1 MSILKLNSAK
11 PGVKRPLKV
20 QDLAD
25 LWYGLNTALA
35 QGTDA
40 SPRIWC
46 GFNANGDDSFTSG
59 VIAYKGRL
67 YLYDDS
73 DPIFFEDSIYGV
85 EISTDDNRVMGDGTT
100 QLFSYACIVTNDST
114 LPGAV
119 FIGDASPSNIK
130 AWKGPLSIPDSFIV
144 ERMIEGLAIST
155 PKLANN
161 AVTTSKLANSA
172 VTTSKLAYALRP
184 CALSSLTYDYTAS
197 STSSAIYLADLITS
211 PGATASGLW
220 EMKTAKVAYNRT
232 VSPLVVT
239 IRAFNLGSSFP
250 DWPAILP
257 LMLLYSSDTVNTV
270 GVRIE
275 YPLPFANQAGLRY
288 SKTYTVNSG
297 DTIQFMLTKVPSRLG
312 YVPTSVIFNES

>member
-1 MSILKLNSAK
+1 MAILKLNSAN

-35 QGTDA
+35 QGTET
-40 SPRIWC
+40 SPRILC

-59 VIAYKGRL
+59 VIAYNGRL

-85 EISTDDNRVMGDGTT
+85 EIPTDDNRVMGDGTT
-100 QLFSYACIVTNDST
+100 QLFSYACIATKDST

-119 FIGDASPSNIK
+119 FIGEASPSNIR
-130 AWKGPLSIPDSFIV
+130 AWSGPLSIPDFSIV
-144 ERMIEGLAIST
+144 EKMIAGLAIS
-155 PKLANN
+155 
-161 AVTTSKLANSA
+161 TSKLANSA
-172 VTTSKLAYALRP
+172 VTTPKLAYMLRP
-184 CALSSLTYDYTAS
+184 CVLSSLTYDYTAT
-197 STSSAIYLADLITS
+197 STALAISLVDLITS
-211 PGATASGLW
+211 PGGTASGLW

-232 VSPLVVT
+232 LSPLVVT
-239 IRAFNLGSSFP
+239 IQAYNLGSSFS
-250 DWPAILP
+250 DWPAVLP
-257 LMLLYSSDTVNTV
+257 LMLSYSSDTVTTV
-270 GVRIE
+270 DVRIE

-297 DTIQFMLTKVPSRLG
+297 DTIQFMLTKVPSKLG

>member
-1 MSILKLNSAK
+1 MAILKLNSAN

-35 QGTDA
+35 QGTET
-40 SPRIWC
+40 SPRILC

-59 VIAYKGRL
+59 VIAYNGRL

-85 EISTDDNRVMGDGTT
+85 EIPTDDNRVMGDGTT
-100 QLFSYACIVTNDST
+100 QLFSYACIATKNST

-119 FIGDASPSNIK
+119 FIGEASPSNIE
-130 AWKGPLSIPDSFIV
+130 AWRGPLSIPDFSIV
-144 ERMIEGLAIST
+144 EKMLAGLAVS
-155 PKLANN
+155 
-161 AVTTSKLANSA
+161 TSKLANSA
-172 VTTSKLAYALRP
+172 VTTPKLAYMLRP
-184 CALSSLTYDYTAS
+184 CVLSPLTYGYTAS
-197 STSSAIYLADLITS
+197 STSLAVSLLDLITS

-220 EMKTAKVAYNRT
+220 EMKAARVSYSRT
-232 VSPLVVT
+232 LSPLVVT
-239 IRAFNLGSSFP
+239 IQAYNLGSSFS
-250 DWPAILP
+250 DWPAVLP
-257 LMLLYSSDTVNTV
+257 LMLSYSSDTVTTV

-275 YPLPFANQAGLRY
+275 YPLPYANQAGLRY

-297 DTIQFMLTKVPSRLG
+297 DTIQFMLTKVPSKLG
-312 YVPTSVIFNES
+312 YVPTSVIFNEP

>member
-1 MSILKLNSAK
+1 MSILKLNSAN

-35 QGTDA
+35 QGTET
-40 SPRIWC
+40 SPRILC

-59 VIAYKGRL
+59 VIAYNGRL
-67 YLYDDS
+67 YLYDDG

-85 EISTDDNRVMGDGTT
+85 EIPTDDNRVMGDGTT
-100 QLFSYACIVTNDST
+100 QLFSYACIATKDST

-119 FIGDASPSNIK
+119 FIGEASPSNIE
-130 AWKGPLSIPDSFIV
+130 AWRGPLSIPNFSIV
-144 ERMIEGLAIST
+144 EKMIAGLAIS
-155 PKLANN
+155 
-161 AVTTSKLANSA
+161 TSKLANSA
-172 VTTSKLAYALRP
+172 VTIPKLAYALRP
-184 CALSSLTYDYTAS
+184 CTLSSLTYDYTAS
-197 STSSAIYLADLITS
+197 STSLAISLVDLITS

-220 EMKTAKVAYNRT
+220 EMKTAKVAYKRT
-232 VSPLVVT
+232 LSPLVVT
-239 IRAFNLGSSFP
+239 IQAYNLDPSFS
-250 DWPAILP
+250 DWPAVLP
-257 LMLLYSSDTVNTV
+257 LMLLYSSDTVTTV
-270 GVRIE
+270 DVRIE

-297 DTIQFMLTKVPSRLG
+297 DTIQFMLTKVPSKLG

>member
-1 MSILKLNSAK
+1 MAILKLNSAN
-11 PGVKRPLKV
+11 PGVKRPLRV

-35 QGTDA
+35 QGTKT
-40 SPRIWC
+40 SPRILC

-59 VIAYKGRL
+59 VIAYNGRL

-73 DPIFFEDSIYGV
+73 DPIFFEDSIYGA

-100 QLFSYACIVTNDST
+100 QLFSYACIATKDST

-119 FIGDASPSNIK
+119 FIGEASPSNIR
-130 AWKGPLSIPDSFIV
+130 AWRGPLSIPDFSIV
-144 ERMIEGLAIST
+144 EKMIAGLAIS
-155 PKLANN
+155 
-161 AVTTSKLANSA
+161 TSKLANSA
-172 VTTSKLAYALRP
+172 VTTPKLAYALRP
-184 CALSSLTYDYTAS
+184 CTLSSLTYDYTAS
-197 STSSAIYLADLITS
+197 STSLAISLVDLITS

-220 EMKTAKVAYNRT
+220 EMKTAKVAYNRAL
-232 VSPLVVT
+232 SPLVVT
-239 IRAFNLGSSFP
+239 IQAYNLSPSFP
-250 DWPAILP
+250 DWPAVLP
-257 LMLLYSSDTVNTV
+257 LMLLYSSDTVTTV
-270 GVRIE
+270 DVRIE

-297 DTIQFMLTKVPSRLG
+297 DTIQFMLTKVPSKLG

>member
-1 MSILKLNSAK
+1 MAILKLNSAN

-35 QGTDA
+35 QGTET
-40 SPRIWC
+40 SPRILC
-46 GFNANGDDSFTSG
+46 GFNVSNDGDSFTSG
-59 VIAYKGRL
+59 VIAYNGRL
-67 YLYDDS
+67 YLYDDG

-85 EISTDDNRVMGDGTT
+85 EIPTDDNRVMGDGTT
-100 QLFSYACIVTNDST
+100 QLFSYACIATKGST

-119 FIGDASPSNIK
+119 FIGEASPSNIE
-130 AWKGPLSIPDSFIV
+130 AWRGPLSIPARSIV
-144 ERMIEGLAIST
+144 KDMIAETAIST
-155 PKLANN
+155 PKL
-161 AVTTSKLANSA
+161 SDSA
-172 VTTSKLAYALRP
+172 VTTPKLAYALRP

-197 STSSAIYLADLITS
+197 STSLAISLVDLITS

-232 VSPLVVT
+232 LSPLVVT
-239 IRAFNLGSSFP
+239 IQAYNLGSSFS
-250 DWPAILP
+250 DWPAVLP
-257 LMLLYSSDTVNTV
+257 LMLSYSSETVTTV
-270 GVRIE
+270 DVRIE

-297 DTIQFMLTKVPSRLG
+297 DTIQFMLTKVPSKLG

>member
-1 MSILKLNSAK
+1 MAILKLNSAN

-35 QGTDA
+35 QGTET
-40 SPRIWC
+40 SPRILC
-46 GFNANGDDSFTSG
+46 GFNVSDDGDSFTSG
-59 VIAYKGRL
+59 VIAYNGRL

-85 EISTDDNRVMGDGTT
+85 EIPTDDNRVMGDGTT
-100 QLFSYACIVTNDST
+100 QLFSYACIATKDST
-114 LPGAV
+114 LPDAV
-119 FIGDASPSNIK
+119 FIGEASPSNIE
-130 AWKGPLSIPDSFIV
+130 AWRGPLSIPDFSIV
-144 ERMIEGLAIST
+144 EKMIADLAIS
-155 PKLANN
+155 
-161 AVTTSKLANSA
+161 TSKLANSA
-172 VTTSKLAYALRP
+172 VTTPKLAYMLRP
-184 CALSSLTYDYTAS
+184 CVLSSLTYDYTAS
-197 STSSAIYLADLITS
+197 STSLAISLVDLITS

-232 VSPLVVT
+232 LSPLVVT
-239 IRAFNLGSSFP
+239 IQAYNLGSSFS
-250 DWPAILP
+250 DFPAVLP
-257 LMLLYSSDTVNTV
+257 LMLLYSSDTVTTV
-270 GVRIE
+270 DVRIE

-297 DTIQFMLTKVPSRLG
+297 DTIQFMLTKVPSKLG

>member
-1 MSILKLNSAK
+1 MSILKLNSAN

-35 QGTDA
+35 QGTEI
-40 SPRIWC
+40 SPRILC
-46 GFNANGDDSFTSG
+46 GFDANGDDDSFTSG
-59 VIAYKGRL
+59 AIAYNGRL

-85 EISTDDNRVMGDGTT
+85 EIPTDDNRVMGDGTT
-100 QLFSYACIVTNDST
+100 QLFSYACIATKDST

-119 FIGDASPSNIK
+119 FIGEASPSNIR
-130 AWKGPLSIPDSFIV
+130 AWRGPLSIPEFSIT
-144 ERMIEGLAIST
+144 EKMIAEPAIS
-155 PKLANN
+155 
-161 AVTTSKLANSA
+161 TSKLANSA
-172 VTTSKLAYALRP
+172 VTIPKLAYALRP
-184 CALSSLTYDYTAS
+184 CTLSSLTYDYTAS
-197 STSSAIYLADLITS
+197 STSLAISLVELITS

-220 EMKTAKVAYNRT
+220 EMKTAKVAYNRAL
-232 VSPLVVT
+232 SPLVVT
-239 IRAFNLGSSFP
+239 IQAYNLGSSFS
-250 DWPAILP
+250 DWPAVLP
-257 LMLLYSSDTVNTV
+257 LMLSYSSKTVTTV
-270 GVRIE
+270 DVRIE

-297 DTIQFMLTKVPSRLG
+297 DTIQFMLTKVPSKLG

>member
-1 MSILKLNSAK
+1 MAILKLNSAN

-35 QGTDA
+35 QGTET
-40 SPRIWC
+40 SPRILC

-59 VIAYKGRL
+59 VIAYNGRL

-85 EISTDDNRVMGDGTT
+85 EIPTDDNRVMGDGTT
-100 QLFSYACIVTNDST
+100 QLFSYACIATKDST

-119 FIGDASPSNIK
+119 FIGDASPSSIK
-130 AWKGPLSIPDSFIV
+130 AWRGPLSIPDFSIV
-144 ERMIEGLAIST
+144 EKMIAGLAIS
-155 PKLANN
+155 
-161 AVTTSKLANSA
+161 TSKLANSA
-172 VTTSKLAYALRP
+172 VTTPKLAYMLRP
-184 CALSSLTYDYTAS
+184 CVLSSLTYDYIA
-197 STSSAIYLADLITS
+197 TSGALAVSLLDLITS
-211 PGATASGLW
+211 PGATTSGLW
-220 EMKTAKVAYNRT
+220 EMKTAKVTDKRT
-232 VSPLVVT
+232 LSPLVVT
-239 IRAFNLGSSFP
+239 IQAYNLGSSFS
-250 DWPAILP
+250 DWPAVLP
-257 LMLLYSSDTVNTV
+257 LMLSYSSDAVTTVD
-270 GVRIE
+270 VRIE

-297 DTIQFMLTKVPSRLG
+297 DTIQFMLTKVPSKLG

>member
-1 MSILKLNSAK
+1 MSILKLNSAN

-35 QGTDA
+35 QGTET
-40 SPRIWC
+40 SPRILC
-46 GFNANGDDSFTSG
+46 GFNANGDDDSFTSG
-59 VIAYKGRL
+59 VIAYNGRL

-85 EISTDDNRVMGDGTT
+85 EIPTDDNRVMGDGTT
-100 QLFSYACIVTNDST
+100 QLFSYACIATKDST

-119 FIGDASPSNIK
+119 FIGEASPSNIE
-130 AWKGPLSIPDSFIV
+130 AWRGPLSIPDFSIV
-144 ERMIEGLAIST
+144 EKMIAELAIST
-155 PKLANN
+155 PKLAN
-161 AVTTSKLANSA
+161 SA
-172 VTTSKLAYALRP
+172 VTTPKLAYALRP

-197 STSSAIYLADLITS
+197 STSLAISLVDLIAS

-232 VSPLVVT
+232 LSPLVVT
-239 IRAFNLGSSFP
+239 IQAYNLGSSFS
-250 DWPAILP
+250 DWPAVLP
-257 LMLLYSSDTVNTV
+257 LMLLYSSDTVTTV
-270 GVRIE
+270 DVRIE

-297 DTIQFMLTKVPSRLG
+297 DTIQFMLTKVPSKLG
-312 YVPTSVIFNES
+312 YVPTSVIFSQP

>member
-1 MSILKLNSAK
+1 MAILKLNSAN

-35 QGTDA
+35 QGTET
-40 SPRIWC
+40 SPRILC
-46 GFNANGDDSFTSG
+46 GFNVSDDGDSFTSG
-59 VIAYKGRL
+59 VIAYNGRL
-67 YLYDDS
+67 YLYDDG

-85 EISTDDNRVMGDGTT
+85 EVSTDDNRVMGDGTT
-100 QLFSYACIVTNDST
+100 QLFSYACIATKNST

-119 FIGDASPSNIK
+119 FIGEASPSNIE
-130 AWKGPLSIPDSFIV
+130 AWRGPLSIPDFSIV
-144 ERMIEGLAIST
+144 EKMLAGLAVS
-155 PKLANN
+155 
-161 AVTTSKLANSA
+161 TSKLANSA
-172 VTTSKLAYALRP
+172 VTTPKLAYMLRP
-184 CALSSLTYDYTAS
+184 CVLSSLTYDYTAT
-197 STSSAIYLADLITS
+197 STSLAISLVDLITS

-232 VSPLVVT
+232 LSPLVVT
-239 IRAFNLGSSFP
+239 IQAYNLGSSFS

-257 LMLLYSSDTVNTV
+257 LMLLYSSDTVTTV
-270 GVRIE
+270 DVRIE

-297 DTIQFMLTKVPSRLG
+297 NTIQFMLTKVPSKLG

>member
-1 MSILKLNSAK
+1 MAILKLNSAN

-35 QGTDA
+35 QGTET
-40 SPRIWC
+40 SPRILC
-46 GFNANGDDSFTSG
+46 GFDVGNDGDSFTSG
-59 VIAYKGRL
+59 VIAYNGRL

-73 DPIFFEDSIYGV
+73 DPIFFEDRIYGA

-100 QLFSYACIVTNDST
+100 QLFSYACIATKDST

-119 FIGDASPSNIK
+119 FIGEASPSNIR
-130 AWKGPLSIPDSFIV
+130 AWRGPLSIPDFSIV
-144 ERMIEGLAIST
+144 EKMIADLAIS
-155 PKLANN
+155 
-161 AVTTSKLANSA
+161 TSKLANSA
-172 VTTSKLAYALRP
+172 VTTPKLAYALRP
-184 CALSSLTYDYTAS
+184 CTLSPLTYDYTAS
-197 STSSAIYLADLITS
+197 STSLAISLVDLITS

-220 EMKTAKVAYNRT
+220 EMKTAKVAYNRAL
-232 VSPLVVT
+232 SPLVVT
-239 IRAFNLGSSFP
+239 IQAYNLGPSFS

-257 LMLLYSSDTVNTV
+257 LMLLYSSDTVTTV
-270 GVRIE
+270 DVRIE

-297 DTIQFMLTKVPSRLG
+297 DTIQFMLTKVPSKLG